1 VGALTRSWV
10 IALGEAVESIK
21 AWLSGPTLLRA
32 TALSTL
38 SQPEKKNDGKG
49 DTDPEF
55 FFASH
60 AEPPSMMKS
69 G

>member
-1 VGALTRSWV
+1 
-10 IALGEAVESIK
+10 LGEAVESVETK
-21 AWLSGPTLLRA
+21 LSARSAALWRA
-32 TALSTL
+32 PALSTL

-49 DTDPEF
+49 DSDPEF

-60 AEPPSMMKS
+60 AQPPSMMKS